1 MKKSKRCRLCSG
13 TRSLLV
19 YEGPVRAG
27 AFGGVARGH
36 RVLECRLCEAQ
47 RLEPAPAD
55 ALAAYKDGS
64 YRAGYDGSAEAEDFH
79 RKHDKEQ
86 SLKLSLVGLDV
97 LRGKAVADVGC
108 GAGAFLDVA
117 KGAAAR
123 TVAVEPMRAYHAHLR
138 KRFDSLYSDDAALA
152 KGEAG
157 KLGLITAFA
166 VVEHVADPL
175 AFFKN
180 LRAGLAKG
188 GRLVVT
194 TPNRDEIL
202 MRLHSERFQPFF
214 YRTAHLWY
222 FHAASLQAL
231 GRRAGL
237 EPVSARTFH
246 TYDLSNLALWLRDGR
261 PTGLGKAPEFGPV
274 LDAAWRGH
282 LEANGWADQLLAVFE
297 KR

>member
-1 MKKSKRCRLCSG
+1 MKKLSRCRLCGG
-13 TRSLLV
+13 TRSVVV

-27 AFGGVARGH
+27 AFGVEASGH
-36 RVLECRLCEAQ
+36 RVLECRHCKVQ

-55 ALAAYKDGS
+55 ALAAYTDGS
-64 YRAGYDGSAEAEDFH
+64 YRAGYDGSAEAADFH

-86 SLKLSLVGLDV
+86 SLKLSLVGLDN

-117 KGAAAR
+117 GGAAAR
-123 TVAVEPMRAYHAHLR
+123 TVAVEPMKAYHPHLK
-138 KRFDSLYSDDAALA
+138 KRFDSLYGDDDALA
-152 KGEAG
+152 KGESG
-157 KLGLITAFA
+157 KLGLVTAFA

-175 AFFKN
+175 AFLKN
-180 LRAGLAKG
+180 LRASLAKG
-188 GRLVVT
+188 GRLIVT

-202 MRLHSERFQPFF
+202 MRLHAERFRPFF

-222 FHAASLQAL
+222 FNAASLQSL

-237 EPVSARTFH
+237 KPVSTRTFH

-261 PTGLGKAPEFGPV
+261 PTGQGRAPEFGPV

-282 LEANGWADQLLAVFE
+282 LEVEGWADQLLAVFE
-297 KR
+297 RP